1 VNWGS
6 SMSQSDLIAPILSY
20 DDINKRAEDF
30 LREHNRNETLP
41 VDIEAIAEFDLGLN
55 IFPFPN
61 LQETFDVEGF
71 ISGDLNVI
79 YVDEFIYYHRLTR
92 YRFTLAHEI
101 GHYVFHSD
109 LIASFHPQ
117 SVADWSKFILA
128 IDEDTYDWLEWQA
141 YSFAAAVLVPRISLK
156 QDFHNELKLL
166 QPKIDFIRSKGLSVE
181 SSQDYIVNAIATKL
195 IGIYD
200 VSADVLNKRI
210 SKELEGYL
218 SLK

>member
-1 VNWGS
+1 
-6 SMSQSDLIAPILSY
+6 MIQSDITAPILSY
-20 DDINKRAEDF
+20 DDINKRTEDL
-30 LREHNRNETLP
+30 LREYKRNKILP
-41 VDIEAIAEFDLGLN
+41 VDIEAIAEFNLGLN

-61 LQETFDVEGF
+61 LQQTFDIEGF

-79 YVDEFIYYHRLTR
+79 YVDEFIYYQRPAR

-117 SVADWSKFILA
+117 SVADWNKFVLG
-128 IDEDTYDWLEWQA
+128 IDEETYGWLEWQA
-141 YSFAAAVLVPRISLK
+141 YSFAAAVLVPRVSLK
-156 QDFHNELKLL
+156 QNFRKELKLL

-210 SKELEGYL
+210 LKELEKGYL
-218 SLK
+218 SLE

>member
-1 VNWGS
+1 
-6 SMSQSDLIAPILSY
+6 MSQSDIIAPILSY

-30 LREHNRNETLP
+30 LREYNRNEILP

-71 ISGDLNVI
+71 LSGDLNVI
-79 YVDEFIYYHRLTR
+79 YVDEFIYYHRLAR

-117 SVADWSKFILA
+117 SVADWGKFVLG
-128 IDEDTYDWLEWQA
+128 IDEETYGWLEWQA
-141 YSFAAAVLVPRISLK
+141 YSFAAAVLVPRVSLK
-156 QDFHNELKLL
+156 QNFHNELKLL

-210 SKELEGYL
+210 SKELEKGYL
-218 SLK
+218 SLE

>member
-1 VNWGS
+1 
-6 SMSQSDLIAPILSY
+6 MSQSDIAVPILSY
-20 DDINKRAEDF
+20 DEINKRAEDF
-30 LREHNRNETLP
+30 LREHKRNEILP

-61 LQETFDVEGF
+61 LQQTFDIEEF

-79 YVDEFIYYHRLTR
+79 YVDEFIYYQRPAR
-92 YRFTLAHEI
+92 YRFTLAHEV

-117 SVADWSKFILA
+117 SVADWKAFVLD
-128 IDEDTYDWLEWQA
+128 IDEETYGWLEWQA
-141 YSFAAAVLVPRISLK
+141 YSFAAAVLVPPVLK
-156 QDFHNELKLL
+156 QNFRKELKLL
-166 QPKIDFIRSKGLSVE
+166 QPKIDFIRSQGLSIE

-200 VSADVLNKRI
+200 VSADVLNKRVL
-210 SKELEGYL
+210 KELEKGYL
-218 SLK
+218 SLE

>member
-1 VNWGS
+1 
-6 SMSQSDLIAPILSY
+6 
-20 DDINKRAEDF
+20 
-30 LREHNRNETLP
+30 

-71 ISGDLNVI
+71 ISSDLNVI
-79 YVDEFIYYHRLTR
+79 YVDEFIYYQRPAR

-101 GHYVFHSD
+101 GHYVFHPD
-109 LIASFHPQ
+109 LIGSFHPR
-117 SVADWSKFILA
+117 SIADWSKFILA
-128 IDEDTYDWLEWQA
+128 VDEETYDWLEWQA
-141 YSFAAAVLVPRISLK
+141 YSFAAAVLVPRVSLK
-156 QDFHNELKLL
+156 QNFHNELKLL
-166 QPKIDFIRSKGLSVE
+166 QPKIDIIRSKGLSAE

-210 SKELEGYL
+210 SKELEKGYL
-218 SLK
+218 LLE

>member
-1 VNWGS
+1 
-6 SMSQSDLIAPILSY
+6 
-20 DDINKRAEDF
+20 
-30 LREHNRNETLP
+30 

-61 LQETFDVEGF
+61 FQETFDVEGF

-79 YVDEFIYYHRLTR
+79 YVDECIYYQRPTR
-92 YRFTLAHEI
+92 YHFTLAHEI

-117 SVADWSKFILA
+117 SIADWSKFVLG
-128 IDEDTYDWLEWQA
+128 IDEETYGWLEWQA
-141 YSFAAAVLVPRISLK
+141 YSFAAAVLVPRVSLK
-156 QDFHNELKLL
+156 QNFRNELKLL
-166 QPKIDFIRSKGLSVE
+166 QPQIGLIRSKGLSAE

-210 SKELEGYL
+210 SKELEKRSL
-218 SLK
+218 SLE

>member
-1 VNWGS
+1 
-6 SMSQSDLIAPILSY
+6 MSQSDIIAPILSY

-30 LREHNRNETLP
+30 LREYNRNEILP

-71 ISGDLNVI
+71 LSGDLNVI
-79 YVDEFIYYHRLTR
+79 YVDEFIYYQRPAR

-117 SVADWSKFILA
+117 SVADWGKFVLG
-128 IDEDTYDWLEWQA
+128 IDEETYGWLEWQA
-141 YSFAAAVLVPRISLK
+141 YSFAAAVLVPRVSLK
-156 QDFHNELKLL
+156 QNFHNELKLL

-210 SKELEGYL
+210 SKELEKGYL
-218 SLK
+218 SLE

>member
-1 VNWGS
+1 
-6 SMSQSDLIAPILSY
+6 MSQSNILAPILSY

-30 LREHNRNETLP
+30 LKKHKRNEILP
-41 VDIEAIAEFDLGLN
+41 VDIEAITEFDLGLN

-79 YVDEFIYYHRLTR
+79 YVDEFIYYQRPAR

-109 LIASFHPQ
+109 LIASFHPR
-117 SVADWSKFILA
+117 SIADWSKFILA
-128 IDEDTYDWLEWQA
+128 VDEETYGWLEWQA
-141 YSFAAAVLVPRISLK
+141 YSFAAAVLVPRVSLK
-156 QDFHNELKLL
+156 QNFRNQLKLL
-166 QPKIDFIRSKGLSVE
+166 QPKIDFIRSEGLSVE
-181 SSQDYIVNAIATKL
+181 SSQDYIINAIATKL

-200 VSADVLNKRI
+200 VSADVLNRRI
-210 SKELEGYL
+210 SKELEKGYL
-218 SLK
+218 SLE

>member
-1 VNWGS
+1 
-6 SMSQSDLIAPILSY
+6 MSQSDIIAPILSY
-20 DDINKRAEDF
+20 EDINKLAEDF
-30 LREHNRNETLP
+30 LREHNRNEILP

-61 LQETFDVEGF
+61 LQETFDIEGF
-71 ISGDLNVI
+71 ISGDLEVI
-79 YVDEFIYYHRLTR
+79 YVDEFIYYQRPTR

-117 SVADWSKFILA
+117 SVADWGKFILA
-128 IDEDTYDWLEWQA
+128 IDGETYDWLEWQA
-141 YSFAAAVLVPRISLK
+141 YSFAAAVLVPRVSLK
-156 QDFHNELKLL
+156 QNFHNELKLL
-166 QPKIDFIRSKGLSVE
+166 QPKIDFIRSKGLSAE
-181 SSQDYIVNAIATKL
+181 SSKDYIVNAIATKL

-210 SKELEGYL
+210 SKELGKGYL
-218 SLK
+218 SLE